1 MALIMM
7 DLEEISRRSI
17 IWSNRAIFWGRGLTK
32 SNKRINFN
40 QNIRLKSALLLLL
53 GSLVFYTSRGQYYL
67 RGEIRDENNG
77 LMPNVKIRL
86 HSSGYLY
93 YSGSTGAFGIPIS
106 QLNDSLTLVA
116 DGYEDRT
123 MRVDA
128 NEFQTIR
135 LRPIFRTTAAPPPSR
150 GLMSLTKDWRPFN
163 KTNWTVDGET
173 YSSLVENAFIPAAKY
188 PETGFAV
195 RIDKASYSN
204 VRRFLNMGSTIPPD
218 AVRIEELLNYF
229 NFGYTDPPP
238 DSCFTLSSHLSDCPW
253 NEGDQLLF
261 LQVCARKLDPARIP
275 PANLVF
281 LIDASGSMDLPN
293 KLPLIKSAFSL
304 LVNNLRPVDTVSIV
318 VYGSMVGVWLPP
330 TSGQEKKKILESI
343 DSLAPGGSTPGEAGI
358 RAAFRVAKS
367 QMIKGG
373 NNRVILAT
381 DGDFN
386 EGETSEEELEKLVT
400 QYKDWGI
407 YLTCLGVGMGN
418 YKDSKLEVL
427 AKKGN
432 GNFAYLDDE
441 EEAEKVLV
449 REFTQTVYAVADDAY
464 LNINFNPA
472 IVKDYRLI
480 GFDNKIKAL
489 SDSLS
494 GIQGGEVGSGH
505 SLLALFELT
514 PVSPDSLAARGR
526 DRLARVV
533 LNYRLPHDSLERVT
547 SYSCP
552 NRWIA
557 FHDLQPCYRF
567 ASSIALFGGLL
578 KKSPFMKQADW
589 KDVIEMA
596 QDSRDP
602 DDGMQQE
609 FISLIEKARKIYG
622 KGKRVRGERVVRV
635 DR

>member
-1 MALIMM
+1 
-7 DLEEISRRSI
+7 
-17 IWSNRAIFWGRGLTK
+17 LTK
-32 SNKRINFN
+32 SKERINFN
-40 QNIRLKSALLLLL
+40 QNIRLKSALLMVL
-53 GSLVFYTSRGQYYL
+53 GSLLFYSSQGQYYL

-93 YSGSTGAFGIPIS
+93 YSGGSGSFGIPIA
-106 QLNDSLTLVA
+106 QATDTVTLIA

-123 MRVDA
+123 MGVDA
-128 NEFQTIR
+128 TKFQTIR
-135 LRPIFRTTAAPPPSR
+135 LKPIFRTTSPTTPK
-150 GLMSLTKDWRPFN
+150 GLMSLTKDWRPVAHRD
-163 KTNWTVDGET
+163 WTVGAET
-173 YSSLVENAFIPAAKY
+173 YSSLVENGFIPAVKY

-229 NFGYTDPPP
+229 NFGYTDPPT
-238 DSCFTLSSHLSDCPW
+238 DSCFTLRSQLSECPW
-253 NEGDQLLF
+253 NPGDQLLF

-275 PANLVF
+275 AANLVF

-304 LVNNLRPVDTVSIV
+304 LVNNLRTMDTVTIV
-318 VYGSMVGVWLPP
+318 TYGSMVGVWLPP
-330 TSGQEKKKILESI
+330 TSGAEKKKILESI
-343 DSLAPGGSTPGEAGI
+343 DEITPGGATPGEAGI
-358 RAAFRVAKS
+358 RAAYRVAKS
-367 QMIKGG
+367 QLIKGG

-386 EGETSEEELEKLVT
+386 EGETSEEELEKLVV
-400 QYKDWGI
+400 QYKDWGVD
-407 YLTCLGVGMGN
+407 LTCLGVGMGN

-464 LNINFNPA
+464 LNIVFNPS

-480 GFDNKIKAL
+480 GFDNKAIAL

-494 GIQGGEVGSGH
+494 EIQGGEVGSGH

-514 PVSPDSLAARGR
+514 PVSADSMVGG
-526 DRLARVV
+526 DPERLAKVV
-533 LNYRLPHDSLERVT
+533 LNYKLPHDTMERIT
-547 SYSCP
+547 CYSCP
-552 NRWIA
+552 DQLIA
-557 FHDLQPCYRF
+557 FRDLQPCYRF

-578 KKSPFMKQADW
+578 KRSPFMKQADW
-589 KDVIEMA
+589 KEVIEMA
-596 QDSRDP
+596 QESGDP
-602 DDGMQQE
+602 QDGMQQE
-609 FISLIEKARKIYG
+609 FIGLIEKARKIYG
-622 KGKRVRGERVVRV
+622 KNRRRLDKE
-635 DR
+635 DRLSATNR